1 MRDENP
7 IFVFQNL
14 KSMNQQKVVLVTGAS
29 SGIGHAAA
37 LMLSLSG
44 WRVYGAARRVERM
57 HDLSEQGIG
66 VLSLDVTDE
75 ESCKLCIETVLE
87 REGRLDALVNN
98 AGYGLYGA
106 VEDVPLSE
114 ARRQLEVNLLG
125 LSCMVRYALPAL
137 RSGRGRIVNV
147 SSMAGRL
154 HTAYGAWYHA
164 SKYALEGLTDC
175 LRLEVEPFGVK
186 VCLVEPGLIR
196 TSWPEIA
203 ISHLQETSLGGVY
216 EASCRRV
223 ADTMKRMYALRW
235 NTPPEKI
242 AKCIVRAVTC
252 RCPRA
257 RYLTG
262 FLARPAV
269 FAKRVLPARW
279 YDMVLRKIE
288 RM

>member
-37 LMLSLSG
+37 LMLCQSG

-125 LSCMVRYALPAL
+125 LSCMVRHALP
-137 RSGRGRIVNV
+137 
-147 SSMAGRL
+147 
-154 HTAYGAWYHA
+154 TAYGAWYHA
-164 SKYALEGLTDC
+164 SKYALEGFTDC

-203 ISHLQETSLGGVY
+203 IGHLQESSLGGVY